1 MITIQKL
8 NYAYNQERVLKNIN
22 LQVAYGEAIVLLGK
36 SGCGKTTLLNLIGN
50 IIKTDAGSIKVVA
63 QRPAMI
69 FQNFGLM
76 PWLTVKQNIMLAM
89 RAYPNINIE
98 TEAQQQSNDLGI
110 QAYIDRYPGQLS
122 GGQKQRVAIARA
134 LSIHPD
140 LLLVDEAT
148 SSLDTQHAETIQ
160 AILKTLQKSMT
171 QIIVTHNI
179 EEAIFL
185 GKRILIMD
193 QGEIVHEFE
202 NPIYDLEDARQD
214 IRFYEV
220 CLELRGLFDAKTR

>member
-1 MITIQKL
+1 MISIQKL
-8 NYAYNQERVLKNIN
+8 NFAYNQEPVLKNIN

-36 SGCGKTTLLNLIGN
+36 SGCGKTTLLNLIGH
-50 IIKTDAGSIKVVA
+50 IVKTDEGLLEVTA

-89 RAYPNINIE
+89 RAYPNRDIE

-110 QAYIDRYPGQLS
+110 QPYLDRYPSQLS

-160 AILKTLQKSMT
+160 AILKSLQKNMT

-193 QGEIVHEFE
+193 QGEIVHEFD
-202 NPIYDLEDARQD
+202 NPIYDLEEARHD